1 MFYSNSL
8 NLIQV
13 GGGTQVK
20 QGDLGSKFSY
30 KLANEKDQELD
41 DFDKEVAR
49 INLVLDDKIVFTT
62 TATVDNS
69 TVTFNID
76 QALPVGLYFLEI
88 KIRDYIFP
96 SDKQTIIFVDS
107 GAAVYKELVP
117 NYDVNMTL
125 DGILS
130 DLSQKGID
138 INDLKTKMSAIYN
151 NALDDHAEITTARGE
166 FDTLLQHIMSISA
179 NAIAADKKASSKV
192 DKGGAGQITYSM
204 LDQTIREKFT
214 GGSVAVVGE
223 NAVSTN
229 NIVNGSVTNEKLK
242 GVAINV
248 QYFPSYDGPAIYD
261 PVTKILDFNCLTEG
275 HTATVLFNGA
285 WIQMPVGTT
294 VNLNLAPSR
303 TANIIFDLA
312 SGGVSAQ
319 SGEKPIPENCTV
331 IGRVRFPS
339 APNSQKVA
347 DMFSGPIA
355 DNITIKGKVL
365 FDSNYTFIPS
375 RDGKPWFDPK
385 RKRVHFNCI
394 TDRAFINYNNQS
406 IQLTKDAW
414 CSVEAG
420 GSTGTIFID
429 VKTGEIGSQPGFRN
443 DVVGKLILAQWRV
456 ETDGKYTF
464 TGNVPIQTLS
474 TTSKKSRSDDS
485 IKFIAHRGYNRIA
498 PEESPEAYLLAYY
511 NGLDGWECDVHFT
524 ADNIAVITHDDTIN
538 NIARNPDGTPIGS
551 TIAIKDT
558 NYSDLLNYDFGI
570 YKSDYFAGNKIMKF
584 EDFVKMARKLDIDS
598 IHVELKETFTQEQRQ
613 KLYDIVKSQRML
625 KKCVWYS
632 FFPDELRGMARID
645 DKIPLAVLGSTYTP
659 SNKALMQELSNGVRT
674 VSGSFNYW
682 EITADNA
689 KAALDDGFDL
699 SLWVCD
705 SDYSIN
711 KFSDIPVT
719 AYMTNGLI
727 DIETALVKF

>member
-1 MFYSNSL
+1 MA
-8 NLIQV
+8 
-13 GGGTQVK
+13 K
-20 QGDLGSKFSY
+20 KFVRGVTGVEDIESY
-30 KLANEKDQELD
+30 
-41 DFDKEVAR
+41 DKTLT
-49 INLVLDDKIVFTT
+49 N
-62 TATVDNS
+62 
-69 TVTFNID
+69 
-76 QALPVGLYFLEI
+76 
-88 KIRDYIFP
+88 
-96 SDKQTIIFVDS
+96 
-107 GAAVYKELVP
+107 
-117 NYDVNMTL
+117 VN
-125 DGILS
+125 DILS
-130 DLSQKGID
+130 DGEDTYVHTKKG
-138 INDLKTKMSAIYN
+138 KTESYYKLTDGIKQVESTDNTLTITNEDGTVSIAN
-151 NALDDHAEITTARGE
+151 SGLATKQGLAGLATKVDNANMELAGLATKVDNANMEVSEARGN
-166 FDTLLQHIMSISA
+166 FDTLLKHIMSISA
-179 NAIAADKKASSKV
+179 NAISADLKASSKV
-192 DKGGAGQITYSM
+192 DKGGAGQITYAM
-204 LDQTIREKFT
+204 LDQTIREMFT
-214 GGSVAVVGE
+214 GGAVAVVGE

-229 NIVNGSVTNEKLK
+229 NIVNGSITNEKLK

-275 HTATVLFNGA
+275 HTATVLFNGV
-285 WIQMPVGTT
+285 WRQMPVGTT

-312 SGGVSAQ
+312 SGAVSAQ

-375 RDGKPWFDPK
+375 KDGKPWFDPK
-385 RKRVHFNCI
+385 RKRVNFNCI
-394 TDRAFINYNNQS
+394 TDKAFINYNNQS
-406 IQLTKDAW
+406 IPLMEGAW
-414 CSVEAG
+414 CSVVAG

-443 DVVGKLILAQWRV
+443 DVVGKLILSQWRV
-456 ETDGKYTF
+456 ESDGKYTF
-464 TGNVPIQTLS
+464 TGNVPIQTVP
-474 TTSKKSRSDDS
+474 TTSKKSRSDDGV
-485 IKFIAHRGYNRIA
+485 KFIAHRGYNRIA

-524 ADNIAVITHDDTIN
+524 ADGIAVITHDDTIN
-538 NIARNPDGTPIGS
+538 NIARNQDGSTIES

-570 YKSDYFAGNKIMKF
+570 SKSDYFAGNKIMKF
-584 EDFVKMARKLDIDS
+584 EDFVKMARKLNIDS
-598 IHVELKETFTQEQRQ
+598 IHVELKENFTQGQRQ
-613 KLYDIVKSQRML
+613 KLYDIVASQRML

-632 FFPDELRGMARID
+632 FFADELRGMALID
-645 DKIPLAVLGSTYTP
+645 EKISLSVLGSTYTS
-659 SNKALMQELSNGVRT
+659 SNKALMQELSNGKRI

-682 EITADNA
+682 EITVDNA
-689 KAALDDGFDL
+689 KAVLDDGFDL

-719 AYMTNGLI
+719 AYMTNGGI